1 MSPGRLLTPKIQI
14 MKRFLLLTTM
24 ALCSA
29 LALGAAP
36 KNYTVASPD
45 GRLKATVEL
54 GERISYTVEAD
65 GVQLLAP
72 SEISMTLS
80 DGKVYGGAAKLRKVS
95 RTSVDQTYAAAV
107 YKRSQVRDCYNEMTL
122 TFKDF
127 RLVWRA
133 YDEGVAYR
141 FISNAKAPFFV
152 KAEQAEFR
160 FPEDWTMF
168 APYSNGGTGSF
179 EAQFD
184 NSFES
189 QYQHAP
195 ISQFHEGCL
204 AILPFMVEAPK
215 GIKVVIAEADLLN
228 YPGMYLN
235 NADASST
242 LHGVWAPYPAET
254 EQGGHN
260 MLQGMVTKRADY
272 LAECQ
277 AGEAFPWRVLGV
289 SRKDCELPATD
300 LVYNLATP
308 ADASADWSWVRPGK
322 VAWDWWNAWNVDGV
336 DFVSGINNDTYK
348 YYIDFAS
355 SKGIEYVILDE
366 GWAVNLQADLMQVV
380 PEIDL
385 PMLCKYAASKNVG
398 LILWAGYYALNRDI
412 EGLCKHYS
420 EMGIKGFKVDFMN
433 RDDQEMVQFYVK
445 TARIAAKYGLMIDYH
460 GAYKPTGLQR
470 TYPNVI
476 NFEGVFGLEQMKWAP
491 RSVDQVTYDVTIPYI
506 RMYSGPMDY
515 TQGAMRNA
523 TRSNYAPFNDEPM
536 SQGTRCRQLAE
547 YVIFDAPF
555 TMLCDTPSAY
565 MREGVCTDFIAAIPT
580 VWDETLGLDGK
591 VGEFVAMARRSGEEW
606 YVGAM
611 TDWSARDITL
621 DLSFLPEGEY
631 TVTLYRDGVNAHR
644 IARDFAVSTFALD
657 ASRTLTVHMA
667 PGGGFAAKLERK

>member
-1 MSPGRLLTPKIQI
+1 MSPDRLLTLKIKI
-14 MKRFLLLTTM
+14 MKRFLLLTTL
-24 ALCSA
+24 ALCA
-29 LALGAAP
+29 TLTLGAAP
-36 KNYTVASPD
+36 KNYTLASPD

-54 GERISYTVEAD
+54 GEQISYTVEAD

-72 SEISMTLS
+72 SQISMTLS

-127 RLVWRA
+127 RLIWRA

-152 KAEQAEFR
+152 KEEQAEFC
-160 FPEDWTMF
+160 FPEDWMVF
-168 APYSNGGTGSF
+168 APYSNAKKSGF

-195 ISQFHEGCL
+195 LSQFREGRL

-215 GIKVVIAEADLLN
+215 GIKVVIAEADLLD

-235 NADASST
+235 NTDASST

-254 EQGGHN
+254 VQGGHN

-277 AGEAFPWRVLGV
+277 AGEAFPWRVVGV
-289 SRKDCELPATD
+289 SHRDCDLTATD

-308 ADASADWSWVRPGK
+308 ADASVDWSWVRPGK
-322 VAWDWWNAWNVDGV
+322 VAWDWWNAWNIDGV
-336 DFVSGINNDTYK
+336 DFISGINNETYK

-355 SKGIEYVILDE
+355 AKGIEYVILDE

-385 PMLCKYAASKNVG
+385 SMLCEYAASKNVG

-433 RDDQEMVQFYVK
+433 RDDQEMVQFCTK
-445 TARIAAKYGLMIDYH
+445 TAGIAAKYGLMIDYH
-460 GAYKPTGLQR
+460 GTYKPTGLQR

-476 NFEGVFGLEQMKWAP
+476 NFEGVFGLEQMKWSP
-491 RSVDQVTYDVTIPYI
+491 KTVDQVTYDVTIPYI

-565 MREGVCTDFIAAIPT
+565 MREAVCTDFIAAIPT
-580 VWDETLGLDGK
+580 VWDETIGLDGK
-591 VGEFVAMARRSGEEW
+591 VGKYVAMARRSGETW

-611 TDWSARDITL
+611 TDWSERDITL
-621 DLSFLPEGEY
+621 DLSFLPEGDY

-644 IARDFAVSTFALD
+644 IARDFAVKTFALD

-667 PGGGFAAKLERK
+667 PGGGFAAKIEKK